1 MVFETCNC
9 FFFLPVNQN
18 VIEANMLKL
27 SYNEVPPCSD
37 AAAATWNKILENG
50 DEAVD
55 LKTLTEAVKAG
66 R

>member
-1 MVFETCNC
+1 
-9 FFFLPVNQN
+9 
-18 VIEANMLKL
+18 MLKL

-37 AAAATWNKILENG
+37 AAAATWNKILENE